1 MFAVLAELISAV
13 ELNGWKQI
21 KGAYIIGEN
30 WNFVILEKLDK
41 DKYQYFIS
49 RTFNSTVLENLTKIF
64 KNLLFVKNEI
74 IQMTSKT

>member
-30 WNFVILEKLDK
+30 WNFVI
-41 DKYQYFIS
+41 
-49 RTFNSTVLENLTKIF
+49 FNVLENLKDIF

-74 IQMTSKT
+74 IQITSKT